1 MSRIKVGF
9 FGFGKTGKDVVR
21 EFLNEEKFDVCWV
34 VRKTHQSDHKYASR
48 LVGLETDQGEIF
60 SIEDISKEFFINNF
74 VDLIVDFS
82 SRQALESYAQYV
94 PEGTRLISAI
104 SNYEEYQLNIF
115 HQLKEKIAVLYS
127 PNITLGV
134 NFLLV
139 ASKLL
144 SEIAPHADVEIVE
157 EHFRGKNEI
166 SGTALRIAEALGL
179 DKKKHVNSIRVGG
192 IIGKH
197 EVVFGFPN
205 QTVRLVHESINRKA
219 FGQGAIFAAK
229 WLITKSSGLFS
240 MENIISD
247 MMREKLPVY

>member
-1 MSRIKVGF
+1 MNRIKVGF
-9 FGFGKTGKDVVR
+9 FGFGKTGKDVVK
-21 EFLNEEKFDVCWV
+21 EFLNEELFDVRWV
-34 VRKTHQSDHKYASR
+34 VRKTHQSEHKYASR
-48 LVGLETDQGEIF
+48 FVGLETDQGEIF
-60 SIEDISKEFFINNF
+60 SVEDISKEFFIEHA
-74 VDLIVDFS
+74 VDIVVDFS
-82 SRQALESYAQYV
+82 SKNAVEFYAQHM

-104 SNYEEYQLNIF
+104 SNYQEHQLNIL
-115 HQLKEKIAVLYS
+115 QELKQRIAVLYS

-179 DKKKHVNSIRVGG
+179 DKSKHVNSIRVGG

-229 WLITKSSGLFS
+229 WLISKTQGLFS
-240 MENIISD
+240 MENIISE